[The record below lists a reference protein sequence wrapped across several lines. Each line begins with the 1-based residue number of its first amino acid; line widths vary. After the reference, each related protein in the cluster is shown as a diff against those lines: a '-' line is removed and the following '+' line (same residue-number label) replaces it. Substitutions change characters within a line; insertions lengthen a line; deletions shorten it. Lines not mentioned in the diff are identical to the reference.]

1 MRFTL
6 LLTILAGV
14 AGMTGCAPAVA
25 IHPLFTTQD
34 LVSDLP
40 LEGAWTTQDGEI
52 WRIQKSGDGYDVAAV
67 PAGNSKEVSEFNVH
81 LLRLKDSEFVD
92 VASKSDPEVGV
103 AGHLFGKIRME
114 GDELYVSL
122 IDETWL
128 KHMAE
133 AGQAPQSIVG
143 EGRQLVL
150 TASTS
155 ELQKFILLHA
165 ADPDAWDNDEEGLHR
180 VH

>member
-1 MRFTL
+1 
-6 LLTILAGV
+6 
-14 AGMTGCAPAVA
+14 MTGCAPAVA
-25 IHPLFTTQD
+25 IHPLYTSQD

-40 LEGAWTTQDGEI
+40 LEGAWAGTDGEVWLI
-52 WRIQKSGDGYDVAAV
+52 KKSGDGYDVAAV
-67 PAGNSKEVSEFNVH
+67 PTGDFRVY
-81 LLRLKDSEFVD
+81 LLRLKEFEFVD

-114 GDELYVSL
+114 GDELYLSL

-133 AGQAPQSIVG
+133 TGQAPQSIVG
-143 EGRQLVL
+143 EGQQIVL

-165 ADPDAWDNDEEGLHR
+165 GDPDAWDNDEEGLHR